1 MHGAPDHDGKDA
13 RSVWRAVR
21 RLCRRRCAR
30 EGERAAVA
38 AGSGGRKS
46 LVRETACGAWQPRGA
61 RWADTEGDEAEG
73 TACLRSTLATR
84 APNGDGRGQEEG
96 TSSGRAFCS
105 FILGLS
111 WLHVRAGA
119 RLVSWRAARGLEWN
133 VEKAAR
139 PCQSSTSCR
148 AQRHRE
154 LRPSLD
160 GCPIN
165 RALARYPELSGGDF
179 VDERGPADEGE

>member
-1 MHGAPDHDGKDA
+1 M
-13 RSVWRAVR
+13 S
-21 RLCRRRCAR
+21 
-30 EGERAAVA
+30 AAMR
-38 AGSGGRKS
+38 SGGRKGGGRGRLRRAEIACERDRS
-46 LVRETACGAWQPRGA
+46 WRLTTAPA
-61 RWADTEGDEAEG
+61 RWADTEGDGAEG
-73 TACLRSTLATR
+73 TACLRSTLATC
-84 APNGDGRGQEEG
+84 APDWDSRGEEDG

-105 FILGLS
+105 FILGFS

-154 LRPSLD
+154 LQPSLD